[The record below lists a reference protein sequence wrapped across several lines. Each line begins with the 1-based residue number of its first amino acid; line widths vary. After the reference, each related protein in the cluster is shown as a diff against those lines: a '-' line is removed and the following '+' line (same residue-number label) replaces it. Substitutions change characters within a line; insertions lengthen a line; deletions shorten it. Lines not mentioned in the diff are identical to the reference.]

1 MGPVFNGG
9 NEMAV
14 TTTKS
19 MGQKTEPK
27 KEAPKKAEAK
37 PAAHLYFEHP
47 AAPMGKSKIA
57 FFHKGEQVQLELK
70 DKRYEIKS
78 KDPKKIDE
86 QKKMLLA
93 NGFVDKSYVDKKPA
107 KKAPKKKYLY
117 TFGHPDNAPDDFING
132 KYSLT
137 VGGKDLTLEVVD
149 GLVTT
154 EDDEVAKALEKNGFY
169 PNSKEEIE

>member
-1 MGPVFNGG
+1 
-9 NEMAV
+9 MAV
-14 TTTKS
+14 TTTKN
-19 MGQKTEPK
+19 MGQKKKEPE
-27 KEAPKKAEAK
+27 KEAPKKTAAK

-70 DKRYEIKS
+70 DKRYEIKA
-78 KDPKKIDE
+78 KDPKEIEE

-93 NGFVDKSYVDKKPA
+93 NGFIDKSYVDKKPV
-107 KKAPKKKYLY
+107 KKAPKKKYRY

-137 VGGKDLTLEVVD
+137 VGGKDLTFEVVD

-154 EDDEVAKALEKNGFY
+154 EDEAVAKALEENGFY